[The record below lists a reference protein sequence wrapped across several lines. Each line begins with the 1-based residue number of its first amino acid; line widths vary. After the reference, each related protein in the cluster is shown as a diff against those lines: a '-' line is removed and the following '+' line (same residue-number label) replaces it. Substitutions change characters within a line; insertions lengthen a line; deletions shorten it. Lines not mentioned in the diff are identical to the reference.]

1 MKNPG
6 FLPEISDEFTKK
18 TSGKVIFIFKPP
30 VSDRSSGKKFFVL
43 LLLLSLLILPGCNS
57 GNKNSP
63 SSKNRNISVPAPNE
77 DYFQEIGEAIGLRFI
92 HSIGDKNLNN
102 IVESSA
108 GGVAFLDYNQD
119 GYIDIYFTSGTW
131 IEEFSEGQKPDKM
144 PGNCL
149 YRNMKDG
156 TFEDVTEKAGVGGPW
171 YTMGVTAGDFNND
184 GFPDLFVSNY
194 GPNVLLKNNGN
205 GTFTD
210 VTKKAGVSGGKEF
223 SVGAV
228 WLDYDLDGLLDLYV
242 GNYLTFDPEYKY
254 FYAPD
259 GFPGP
264 MAYDAQKDVLY
275 HNNGDGTFEDV
286 TDKMGIKDID
296 GRAMGVGAA
305 DYDEDGYVD
314 IYVANDHTLNYLFH
328 NDAGKGFTDRGTM
341 TGTAFSQAGEAT
353 VSMSV
358 DFADYNNDGLLDMFV
373 SDDTYCSLYRNE
385 GNGIYTDK
393 AYASGLSTVC
403 AQFVGWSS
411 TFFDYDNDGDVDIF
425 KTNGEL
431 KHLYGH
437 EDQLLENIGGE
448 KFKEV
453 SLERGEYFKK
463 EYVGRGTCVGDYDND
478 GDLDVVITN
487 LNDQCRFLRNNKGNA
502 NNWIMLSLEGT
513 ISNRDAIGARIR
525 IKADGKEQIAQ
536 KKSTTGYLS
545 QNDPRIHFGLGRSE
559 KIEMIEIKW
568 PSGKVQ
574 ILENIPVNQIL
585 KIKEQ

>member
-1 MKNPG
+1 MRNPG
-6 FLPEISDEFTKK
+6 HLSGTKLEK
-18 TSGKVIFIFKPP
+18 QKIK
-30 VSDRSSGKKFFVL
+30 SSGLKLSKQPRHSVL
-43 LLLLSLLILPGCNS
+43 LKKYVGLSLIFLIIVFLAGCD
-57 GNKNSP
+57 
-63 SSKNRNISVPAPNE
+63 SKNKSSGSKNKTAAPPASE
-77 DYFQEIGEAIGLRFI
+77 DYFQEIAEAVGLNFN
-92 HSIGDKNLNN
+92 HSIGDRHLDN

-119 GYIDIYFTSGTW
+119 GYIDIYLTSGTW
-131 IEEFSEGQKPDKM
+131 TRDFSEEPEPEKM
-144 PGNCL
+144 PGNRL
-149 YRNMKDG
+149 FKNMQNG

-171 YTMGVTAGDFNND
+171 YTMGVTVGDYDND
-184 GFPDLFVSNY
+184 GYPDLFISNY

-205 GTFTD
+205 GTFSD
-210 VTKKAGVSGGKEF
+210 VTKKAGVSGDKEF

-228 WLDYDLDGLLDLYV
+228 WLDYDLDGFLDLYV

-275 HNNGDGTFEDV
+275 HNNGNGTFSDV
-286 TDKMGIKDID
+286 TDAMGITDVD

-328 NDAGKGFTDRGTM
+328 NEGGKRFTDRGTM

-358 DFADYNNDGLLDMFV
+358 DFADFNNDGLLDMFV

-385 GNGIYTDK
+385 GNGVYSDK

-411 TFFDYDNDGDVDIF
+411 TFFDYDNDGDADIF

-437 EDQLLENIGGE
+437 EDQLLENIGNE
-448 KFKEV
+448 KFSDV
-453 SLERGEYFKK
+453 SLQRGEYFQK

-487 LNDQCRFLRNNKGNA
+487 LNDHCRFLRNNKGNA

-513 ISNRDAIGARIR
+513 TSNRDGIGARIR

-545 QNDPRIHFGLGRSE
+545 QNDPRIHFGVGKSE

-568 PSGKVQ
+568 PSGMIQV
-574 ILENIPVNQIL
+574 LENIPVNQIL